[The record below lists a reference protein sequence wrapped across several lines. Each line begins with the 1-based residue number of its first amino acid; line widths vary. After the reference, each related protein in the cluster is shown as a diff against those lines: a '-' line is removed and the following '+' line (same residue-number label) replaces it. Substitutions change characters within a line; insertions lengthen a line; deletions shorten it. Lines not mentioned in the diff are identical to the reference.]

1 MPSVKK
7 DDSGSEVL
15 VGALL
20 LAGTVG
26 LARWMSGRERVEQ
39 EKVLLVGDAVGAA
52 LSAPLGAHAAAA
64 AVPFDAACKAG
75 TRVTQWASLPPLRE
89 RIASSGSQVV
99 LAALGT
105 ADEATPVSEQLAAI
119 DSLRQLV
126 ERRMGARLYW
136 VTPLV
141 SRDGGFADSLK
152 SVLPGK
158 RIYDARR
165 VLVPRTPDGVPTAR
179 GAVGLAGAVWRWLR

>member
-1 MPSVKK
+1 MPTVKN
-7 DDSGSEVL
+7 DDGGSEAL

-52 LSAPLGAHAAAA
+52 LAAPLGAHALAA
-64 AVPFDAACKAG
+64 AVPFDAACKSG
-75 TRVTQWASLPPLRE
+75 TRVTQWSSLPPLRE
-89 RIASSGSQVV
+89 RIASSGAQVV

-105 ADEATPVSEQLAAI
+105 ADEATPVPEQLAAI

-126 ERRMGARLYW
+126 ERRMGGRLYW

-141 SRDGGFADSLK
+141 SGGFADSLK

-165 VLVPRTPDGVPTAR
+165 VLVPRTPDGAPTAR